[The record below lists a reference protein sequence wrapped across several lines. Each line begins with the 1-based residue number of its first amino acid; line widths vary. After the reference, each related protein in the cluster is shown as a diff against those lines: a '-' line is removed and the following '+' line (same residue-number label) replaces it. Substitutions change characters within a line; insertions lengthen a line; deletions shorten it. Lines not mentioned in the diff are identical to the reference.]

1 MIWPDIEGYVRNQS
15 RFAKWWKQE
24 FNKNKKGKWGMLSGD
39 REKRNN
45 NKEYNKIYNNNFQ
58 SINNNKEIILIIYRS
73 DSL

>member
-1 MIWPDIEGYVRNQS
+1 
-15 RFAKWWKQE
+15 
-24 FNKNKKGKWGMLSGD
+24 MLSGD